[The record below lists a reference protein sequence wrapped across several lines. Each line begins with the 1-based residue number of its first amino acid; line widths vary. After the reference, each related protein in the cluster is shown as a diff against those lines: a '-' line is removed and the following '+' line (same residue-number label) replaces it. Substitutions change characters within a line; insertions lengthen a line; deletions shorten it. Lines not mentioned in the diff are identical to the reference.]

1 MMEQQYIHSPD
12 SIRRCKD
19 NNETLYA
26 ALAVLA
32 IWELLLRVSFLD
44 PRATDGKYKQSLH
57 QFPVN
62 EPKHSAV

>member
-1 MMEQQYIHSPD
+1 MEQQYIHSPD
-12 SIRRCKD
+12 STRRCKD

-44 PRATDGKYKQSLH
+44 PRATDGK
-57 QFPVN
+57 
-62 EPKHSAV
+62 